1 MKKIFLKPVIAVF
14 FSAIVLVLLSSF
26 SRPAG
31 GECFEIYL
39 DGKMI
44 VQRCGKAMDE
54 VQTISLPAGITTG
67 ALIVKYSHCGQT
79 GKSRVLTLKSSEGKV
94 VKEWKYANEKGYA
107 APMKCGVK
115 EIMSVKING
124 SNSLKLYYTSA
135 ELPEGKLLAIIRSA
149 NQSKTSNP

>member
-1 MKKIFLKPVIAVF
+1 MKKTFLKPVATTFLFTIAF
-14 FSAIVLVLLSSF
+14 VLFSSF
-26 SRPAG
+26 AKPSG

-54 VQTISLPAGITTG
+54 VQTISLPAGTSTG
-67 ALIVKYSHCGQT
+67 DLTVKYSHCGQT
-79 GKSRVLTLKSSEGKV
+79 GKSRVLTLKSSDGKV

-115 EIMSVKING
+115 EIMSVKISG
-124 SNSLKLYYTSA
+124 SNSLKLFYTST
-135 ELPEGKLLAIIRSA
+135 ELPEGKLLAIIRTG
-149 NQSKTSNP
+149 NQGKTTNP